1 MIKVTENTTYRA
13 VCNSLK
19 RQWAGNSRNNDKLPA
34 STGFESLP
42 LVGYT
47 DLLTNWVIDDD
58 VMSKGSKPAESL
70 KQLHNIDFKKT
81 IFFSLSS
88 FSPFFLPINW
98 ASTSHNFV
106 AYFCFFLISMM
117 FSSGFWYK

>member
-70 KQLHNIDFKKT
+70 KQLHNIDFRKKK
-81 IFFSLSS
+81 ILAFPPVH
-88 FSPFFLPINW
+88 PFF
-98 ASTSHNFV
+98 T
-106 AYFCFFLISMM
+106 
-117 FSSGFWYK
+117 YKLGLYKS